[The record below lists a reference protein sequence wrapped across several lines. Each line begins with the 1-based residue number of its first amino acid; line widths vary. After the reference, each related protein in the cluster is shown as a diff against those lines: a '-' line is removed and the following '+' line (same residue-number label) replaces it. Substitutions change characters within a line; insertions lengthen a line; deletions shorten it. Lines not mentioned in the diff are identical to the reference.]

1 MLENVKL
8 WSSSKDQCS
17 FSNSSTLPRD
27 WRLCSVSCY
36 RILHSYLIIEWQGW
50 PNSVCGLP
58 ARPTIA
64 NATLARTYH
73 AEWGPREGDF
83 LRWRPLCLGIFH
95 PLHFCPDFDLRKTA
109 KSYIIFPFSADIIY
123 GCPPDEMNGAETGSD
138 FDGGLARFSELKCK
152 GIMRV
157 RSVDS
162 SAV

>member
-50 PNSVCGLP
+50 PNSVCRLP
-58 ARPTIA
+58 ARPAIA

-73 AEWGPREGDF
+73 AEWGPHEGDF

-95 PLHFCPDFDLRKTA
+95 PPPLLSWLWLEENRKVLYYYLPLLCRHRILLPPLMKWMVRRRGVILTAASPD
-109 KSYIIFPFSADIIY
+109 S
-123 GCPPDEMNGAETGSD
+123 
-138 FDGGLARFSELKCK
+138 
-152 GIMRV
+152 
-157 RSVDS
+157 RS
-162 SAV
+162 